1 MLVSKS
7 VIHPTA
13 LTIDFAM
20 ENTIY
25 WADHSLNTI
34 EMIKP
39 DGSGR
44 TIVLRGDSVDRPSS
58 LDVFE
63 STLYWISTGIN
74 NSSMSKSLQ
83 KVFSS
88 INLIFTTN

>member
-20 ENTIY
+20 DNTVY

-34 EMIKP
+34 EMIKS

-44 TIVLRGDSVDRPSS
+44 TTVLRGDSVDRPTS

-63 STLYWISTGIN
+63 STLYWVSAGKGIN
-74 NSSMSKSLQ
+74 
-83 KVFSS
+83 F
-88 INLIFTTN
+88 IIRTFERIFIG